1 MPRSSV
7 ASMVDS
13 DSVLSWLNHMGM
25 ILVPFFI
32 SHICEGIG
40 NILVHLHSFLKTETT
55 FYERLKNSKIEAN
68 VHLTE

>member
-13 DSVLSWLNHMGM
+13 DLVLSWLNHMGL
-25 ILVPFFI
+25 ILAPFF
-32 SHICEGIG
+32 SNICEGIG

-55 FYERLKNSKIEAN
+55 FYERLKNSKIKAN